1 MSPDHLGEHRVSR
14 IEKATLARFERRA
27 RNRKG
32 RRRPFATTDLGRRV
46 LGQIIR
52 PLAAYIASDEA
63 PSPPQ
68 GLETV
73 VRQLSHEEL
82 ALIAIAALL
91 NRIDTGWD
99 PEDKS
104 ARMKICLA
112 IGNDLRDQL
121 EMRRLLE
128 ECPAAYKYV
137 ERARSR
143 KRAIWRFRR
152 SDWSQLDLTRAGGW
166 LLDCAICFSDFFEL
180 DEKRFPRIAPHHQ
193 AAVDRLREELIY
205 AYPYYLPLLAPPP
218 DWKGWRSHYED
229 RISATFV
236 RDSHP
241 DTVAEIKAAFAD
253 GSMKQH
259 VDGVNAIQR
268 VPFVINEAL
277 LPVVRTF
284 ALELAR
290 AKAGGGF
297 FDEEMTSNLIKRDLD
312 TAEFLAKQGR
322 FWTPCNIDNRGRV
335 YGLPHFNFQRED
347 HVRSLFLF
355 AEREPIGDEIRW
367 LEAAAA
373 AHFGEAKGT
382 WNNRIAWAAENRELI
397 RAVAADPIGT
407 FDRWRKA
414 TDPFSFVAA
423 CMELS
428 AAEKNRAYATRFPVL
443 IDGSCNGIQ
452 HLALMTRDEGAGL
465 LVNLVGE
472 GIASMVMTMPHG
484 NRDLATRIE
493 AEFAFGLD
501 RNRRNRTAMGK
512 LEWVWRRSRLL
523 AGYKK
528 TPEESLA
535 AMRAWLAGLPRR
547 PPDEDAVYDLY
558 STVEEGVREQ
568 LAGSDDVE
576 AQWWLDHDRPGTN
589 SPRLSRALIKQPV
602 MTFSYGV
609 TESGAKDQIVDAYKK
624 QHCWDDGLSQK
635 ARYLARLIL
644 RVAREVLP
652 RPAAAMEYMQELAG
666 HCTKQGKP
674 LRWTTP
680 TGLPIGNRYYK
691 PNTST
696 VEMKIRGVRVEYR
709 VADGWSSEI
718 IKSKARNAAA
728 ANFVHSR
735 DAALLIRS
743 VNAAVRDGISNV
755 VCVHDCFGTTA
766 PRMERFR
773 EIINRELMLM
783 YTAPL
788 FPDPN
793 HPSLSHNPLAQLR
806 ACNADEDY
814 PPPPEQ
820 GTLDPIEVGRA
831 KYTFK

>member
-1 MSPDHLGEHRVSR
+1 VNR
-14 IEKATLARFERRA
+14 IEKATRARFEQRE

-32 RRRPFATTDLGRRV
+32 RKRPFVATDLGRRV
-46 LGQIIR
+46 LGQIIP
-52 PLAAYIASDEA
+52 PLAGYIASDDA
-63 PSPPQ
+63 PRPPQ
-68 GLETV
+68 GLERV
-73 VRQLSHEEL
+73 VHQVPHDEL
-82 ALIAIAALL
+82 ALIAVAALL
-91 NRIDTGWD
+91 NRIDTGWN
-99 PEDKS
+99 PKDKS
-104 ARMKICLA
+104 ARLKICLA

-128 ECPAAYKYV
+128 ECPAAHIYV
-137 ERARSR
+137 TRARSR
-143 KRAIWRFRR
+143 QRAIWKFRR
-152 SDWSQLDLTRAGGW
+152 FDWAQEDIARAGNW
-166 LLDCAICFSDFFEL
+166 LLDCATSLDFFDF
-180 DEKRFPRIAPHHQ
+180 DEAGFPMIASDHQ
-193 AAVDRLREELIY
+193 EAVDRLREELIE

-218 DWKGWRSHYED
+218 DWRGWRSHFES

-241 DTVAEIKAAFAD
+241 DTIAEIKAAFAD

-259 VDGVNAIQR
+259 VNGVNAIQR
-268 VPFVINEAL
+268 VPFVINEPM
-277 LPVVRTF
+277 LPVVRAL

-290 AKAGGGF
+290 AKAGGEF
-297 FDEEMTSNLIKRDLD
+297 FDEEMASNLIKADLG
-312 TAEFLAKQGR
+312 TADFLAKRGR
-322 FWTPCNIDNRGRV
+322 FWTPCNIDTRGRV

-355 AEREPIGDEIRW
+355 AEGEPIGDEIRW

-373 AHFGEAKGT
+373 AHFGIKRT
-382 WNNRIAWAAENRELI
+382 WKERSAWAVNERELI

-414 TDPFSFVAA
+414 SDPFSFVAA

-428 AAEKNRAYATRFPVL
+428 AAEKSRAYVSRFPVL

-465 LVNLVGE
+465 LVNLAGE
-472 GIASMVMTMPHG
+472 GIASTVMTMPHG
-484 NRDLATRIE
+484 NRDVANKLE
-493 AEFAFGLD
+493 KEFA
-501 RNRRNRTAMGK
+501 RRPRQDQAGNQMEK
-512 LEWVWRRSRLL
+512 LEWLWRRSRLL
-523 AGYKK
+523 AGYKQ
-528 TPEESLA
+528 TREESLV
-535 AMRAWLAGLPRR
+535 AMRAWLASLPRR
-547 PPDEDAVYDLY
+547 PPNEDAIYDLY
-558 STVEEGVREQ
+558 STVEERVRER

-576 AQWWLDHDRPGTN
+576 AQWWLDHRPGTS
-589 SPRLSRALIKQPV
+589 SPHLSRALIKRPV

-609 TESGAKDQIVDAYKK
+609 TESGAKDQIIDEYKK
-624 QHCWDDGLSQK
+624 QHRWEDGLSQK

-644 RVAREVLP
+644 RVAREELP
-652 RPAAAMEYMQELAG
+652 RPAGAMKYIRRLTD
-666 HCTKQGKP
+666 HCTKQSLP
-674 LRWTTP
+674 LRWSSP

-691 PNTST
+691 SNTST
-696 VEMKIRGVRVEYR
+696 AEMKIRGVRVEYR

-718 IKSKARNAAA
+718 MKDNARNSAA

-735 DAALLIRS
+735 DAAHLIRS
-743 VNAAVRDGISNV
+743 VNAAVREGITSV

-783 YTAPL
+783 YAGRLAHAPGL
-788 FPDPN
+788 S
-793 HPSLSHNPLAQLR
+793 PSLSHNPLAQLR
-806 ACNADEDY
+806 AWNAGEDY

-820 GTLDPIEVGRA
+820 GALDPIEVGNA